1 MGKKKICDGVCVVNF
16 EGGREYWCE
25 WMDEYEVREKDGK
38 VIGFCRL
45 KKKEIVVVDRNLK

>member
-1 MGKKKICDGVCVVNF
+1 MGKKKICDGVCVMNF

-38 VIGFCRL
+38 VIGFCKGR
-45 KKKEIVVVDRNLK
+45 KR